1 MYFGI
6 INILNI
12 IPFVVIYSALYLSLL
27 PIFIIR
33 TLIKDKGSLKNK
45 LGFGYKK
52 HTNAIHFHCVSV
64 GEFNASIPLIDKFL
78 PHYSVVI
85 TTTTQTGRNACVK
98 HYGDAVT
105 HYYFPFDIIYSVKKF
120 LNNINPIISI
130 ILETEIWANFLTQ
143 AKKHNIKTYLVNA
156 RLSKKSLQKY
166 QKFAKFSLQ
175 TMHMFDKILTQD
187 KVSDDNFKALG
198 VQNSYISGN
207 LKFDIQ
213 TTLNPDRL
221 STIKHIINNR
231 AYVVCSS
238 THAPE
243 EQLIIQSLKKHNN
256 NDLIVIIPRHPQRFK
271 EVENILIQQNINYIK
286 QSDAISCTPDT
297 QVVLADAMGF
307 VLEYYSLCKLAFI
320 GGSLSG
326 TGGHNM
332 LEAIIFDKLCVF
344 GPDTFNFK
352 YVVDNLLQ
360 QNAGV
365 QIQNIDEIWDIA
377 NAIHSNKYQTIVRN
391 ASLFMQ
397 QNTGVSEKIFTM
409 VKPTH

>member
-78 PHYSVVI
+78 SHHTVVV
-85 TTTTQTGRNACVK
+85 TTTTQTGRDACLK
-98 HYGDAVT
+98 HYDNTVT
-105 HYYFPFDIIYSVKKF
+105 HYYFPFDIPYSVKNF
-120 LNNINPIISI
+120 LNAINPTISI

-143 AKKHNIKTYLVNA
+143 TKKHNIKTYLINA
-156 RLSKKSLQKY
+156 RLSQRSLQKY
-166 QKFAKFSLQ
+166 QRFANFSLH
-175 TMHMFDKILTQD
+175 TMHLFDKILTQD
-187 KVSDDNFKALG
+187 KVSDDNFKVLG

-213 TTLNPDRL
+213 ATTNQSKLT
-221 STIKHIINNR
+221 TIKQIINNR
-231 AYVVCSS
+231 TYIVFSS
-238 THAPE
+238 THTPE
-243 EQLIIQSLKKHNN
+243 EQLIIQSFKKHNN

-286 QSDAISCTPDT
+286 QSDGVSCAPNT
-297 QVVLADAMGF
+297 QVLLADAMGF

-352 YVVDNLLQ
+352 YIVNNLLQ

-365 QIQNIDEIWDIA
+365 QIRNIDEIWDIA
-377 NAIHSNKYQTIVRN
+377 NAIHGNKYQTIMRN

-397 QNTGVSEKIFTM
+397 QNTGVSEKIFTII
-409 VKPTH
+409 KPTQ